1 MPFRYE
7 AVATGHFAPP
17 FYGPTLPASERLFDA
32 MSATPGSANL
42 FPLFVDLRARQVL
55 VVGGGNVARRKVAAL
70 LEAGA
75 EVRVGAPD
83 LVDELRALAVEAR
96 IEHLAGRFDPAW
108 LDDAWLVIAATDDAA
123 TNRAV
128 ADAAQARR
136 LWANVVDDAELST
149 VQVPA
154 RVERGPLQ
162 VAISSGGGAPML
174 ARHLRETLEAQLD
187 ESWSSLARL
196 LTRHRRLIRAR
207 FADVGARRDFFDRL
221 LASELPSLLRAGHE
235 ARARDVLRSLLATS
249 PTRRR
254 GRVILVGAGPGDA
267 GLLTLRA
274 LRALSQADVVL
285 HDRLVGEDVLARVRR
300 DAELIDV
307 GKTAG
312 LPGSA
317 QAHADTQSRIH
328 ALMLEHARAGR
339 TVVRLKGGDPFV
351 FGRGGEELEVLA
363 AHGIPFEVVPGVT
376 AALACAA
383 YAGIPL
389 THRAY
394 AQSVRFVTAHAKDG
408 GAEPDWVALA
418 APGQTLAFYMGV
430 SAAAQVA
437 ERLVAHGLPTRTPVA
452 IVENGSRP
460 SQRVVVT
467 SLAQLDA
474 QVRERRIASPAL
486 LIVGEVAALA
496 PALHWFGAPPVG
508 DLAAWREAA

>member
-1 MPFRYE
+1 MPLGHE
-7 AVATGHFAPP
+7 ALASGHFAGS
-17 FYGPTLPASERLFDA
+17 FCRHTLPAFEGRIDT
-32 MSATPGSANL
+32 MSATPGSAPL
-42 FPLFVDLRARQVL
+42 FPLFLDLRGRPVL
-55 VVGGGNVARRKVAAL
+55 VVGGGAVARRKVGAL

-75 EVRVGAPD
+75 EVRVGAPS
-83 LVDELRALAVEAR
+83 LVGALQALAD
-96 IEHLAGRFDPAW
+96 AGRIRHMPGRFESGW
-108 LDDAWLVIAATDDAA
+108 LDDAWLVVAATDDAA
-123 TNRAV
+123 TNQEV
-128 ADAAQARR
+128 ADAARARR

-187 ESWSSLARL
+187 ESWGPLARL

-249 PTRRR
+249 PTVRR

-267 GLLTLRA
+267 GLLTLRG
-274 LRALSQADVVL
+274 LRVLSQADVVL
-285 HDRLVGEDVLARVRR
+285 HDRLVGDDVLARVRR

-317 QAHADTQSRIH
+317 QAHADTQARIH
-328 ALMLEHARAGR
+328 ALMLAHAQAGR

-389 THRAY
+389 THRAH
-394 AQSVRFVTAHAKDG
+394 AQSVRFVTAHPKDDG
-408 GAEPDWVALA
+408 DELDWSALA

-430 SAAAQVA
+430 SAAARVA
-437 ERLVAHGLPTRTPVA
+437 ERLVAHGLPAGTPVA

-460 SQRVVVT
+460 SQRVVVST
-467 SLAQLDA
+467 LARLDER
-474 QVRERRIASPAL
+474 VREHRIASPAL

-496 PALHWFGAPPVG
+496 PALHWFGPPPAG
-508 DLAAWREAA
+508 DAVAWREAA